1 MKTLA
6 LLLSTLALAT
16 SALAADLKSIPADRF
31 QAAGLHKL
39 TTKELAELESVF
51 EELKSGEVSAVR
63 KEAEQK
69 VAVVKQEAEQKV
81 AAARQAA
88 EQNAAAAA
96 TRSSGPGWF
105 GALLTLQKA
114 GSSASDELQSTLQ
127 GTLKNFGGRRSFT
140 FTNGQ
145 VWQMI
150 EDGSYAGPTLN
161 DPEVFIRPGI
171 VGTFWL
177 RIPDAGLRVRVK
189 PLKLE

>member
-63 KEAEQK
+63 KD
-69 VAVVKQEAEQKV
+69 AEQKV

-140 FTNGQ
+140 LANGQ

-161 DPEVFIRPGI
+161 NPEVFIRPGI

-177 RIPDAGLRVRVK
+177 RIPDAGLRVKVK